1 MAGTGVAKSLSDI
14 HTVRNYFFSFL
25 VAGKERILL
34 GGSSSL
40 LRAVKKSLIHL
51 FLCKTSSSVPNC
63 GIWAFLEQHVC
74 GKFQIVWD
82 FEHGDAANNFLE
94 T

>member
-1 MAGTGVAKSLSDI
+1 MAGTGVAKNLSDI

-40 LRAVKKSLIHL
+40 LRAVKKASFTYSCAKLHPL
-51 FLCKTSSSVPNC
+51 SQTV
-63 GIWAFLEQHVC
+63 AFELS
-74 GKFQIVWD
+74 
-82 FEHGDAANNFLE
+82 
-94 T
+94 